1 MSSKLRKLGG
11 FLSGRSW
18 QTNFKTNKICEQY
31 VGPYF
36 SYNPHYGFVAK
47 RISSKVPKVGQVFP
61 YATCNNHS
69 FVVLFV
75 D

>member
-1 MSSKLRKLGG
+1 M
-11 FLSGRSW
+11 GRSW
-18 QTNFKTNKICEQY
+18 QTLNFKTNKICQQN

-36 SYNPHYGFVAK
+36 SYNPHCGLLPEN
-47 RISSKVPKVGQVFP
+47 RKVPKVGQVFP

>member
-1 MSSKLRKLGG
+1 M
-11 FLSGRSW
+11 GRSW
-18 QTNFKTNKICEQY
+18 QTLNFQANKIDQQY

-47 RISSKVPKVGQVFP
+47 RIAIKASKEGQVFP
-61 YATCNNHS
+61 YATCNSHS
-69 FVVLFV
+69 RLLVCFV